1 MKINEITEDRIDE
14 VIPAVGAV
22 GGALARGAAAAG
34 GALARGAGRAVGAAA
49 RGIGQ
54 AATNAV
60 GQAMGAPEDD
70 RSPEAMK
77 AKAEQK
83 KQIQAQIKATQD
95 QLRALQQQLQSIR

>member
-1 MKINEITEDRIDE
+1 MKINEITEDRTDE

-22 GGALARGAAAAG
+22 GGALARGAAA
-34 GALARGAGRAVGAAA
+34 VSGAAA

-60 GQAMGAPEDD
+60 GQAMGAPDDD
-70 RSPEAMK
+70 RSPEAVK
-77 AKAEQK
+77 AKQEQK
-83 KQIQAQIKATQD
+83 KQIQAQIKATQE